1 MIMPGREA
9 AIELAG
15 RTLCDIAHV
24 LESAEGA
31 EGRVRGV
38 LELLG
43 KVVPYQ
49 CCALL
54 EAEPGCDPRVIA
66 VPGMPLD
73 EERELTGALVNLF
86 GKLLADHALA
96 AAPSPPPWASHLAVP
111 LIGLDE
117 VIGVLFVS
125 RVDGAYDVANLRV
138 LSLVAA
144 QLGAYLMLLRV
155 RMEEAARLRKVEEAK
170 RAASAAL
177 RARATALTL
186 VAEELRGPF
195 EAAKAWLRV
204 LGSRNL
210 SPAARARAIEA
221 VERSVR
227 TQNRLVSDLSD
238 VSSAA
243 GLQLELRPVQPARLI
258 EVAIDDLRPLAE
270 QRSIRI
276 ESALDRSVGPMFGD
290 AGRLD
295 EVFAILL
302 ANAFSSTPDGGCV
315 QVRLEPDGDGARI
328 QVIDSGKGF
337 SAERLSHLF
346 ECLDSPE
353 GSLPT
358 DEEGF
363 EIGLLV
369 AKHVVELHG
378 GSIRAESPGEGK
390 GATFTVGL
398 PQLRQGGV
406 AAGPPGKA

>member
-1 MIMPGREA
+1 MQGREA

-15 RTLCDIAHV
+15 RTLCDIAHL

-31 EGRVRGV
+31 EERVRGA

-43 KVVPYQ
+43 NVVPYRH
-49 CCALL
+49 CALL
-54 EAEPGCDPRVIA
+54 EAEPGCDPRVLA
-66 VPGMPLD
+66 VPGMSPG
-73 EERELTGALVNLF
+73 EERELTVALVKLF
-86 GKLLADHALA
+86 GKLLEERALA
-96 AAPSPPPWASHLAVP
+96 TAPTPPPWTSHLAVP

-155 RMEEAARLRKVEEAK
+155 RMEEAARLRKAEESK
-170 RAASAAL
+170 RAVSAAL

-186 VAEELRGPF
+186 VAEELRAPL
-195 EAAKAWLRV
+195 EAAKAWLRM
-204 LGSRNL
+204 LGSRDL
-210 SPAARARAIEA
+210 SPATRARAIEA

-238 VSSAA
+238 VSSTA
-243 GLQLELRPVQPARLI
+243 GLQLELGAVQPARLI
-258 EVAIDDLRPLAE
+258 EAAIDDLRPLAE
-270 QRSIRI
+270 QRSIRLDA
-276 ESALDRSVGPMFGD
+276 ALDRSVGPMFGD

-302 ANAFSSTPDGGCV
+302 ANAFRSTPDGGHV
-315 QVRLEPDGDGARI
+315 QVRLVPDGDGARI

-337 SAERLSHLF
+337 SADRLSHLF
-346 ECLDSPE
+346 EGLGFLE
-353 GSLPT
+353 GPVAG
-358 DEEGF
+358 EEGF

-369 AKHVVELHG
+369 AKHVIELHG
-378 GSIRAESPGEGK
+378 GSIRAESSGEGK

-406 AAGPPGKA
+406 AAGPAGKP

>member
-1 MIMPGREA
+1 MIMPGHDA

-15 RTLCDIAHV
+15 RTLCDIAHL

-31 EGRVRGV
+31 DERVRGA

-43 KVVPYQ
+43 SVVLYQ
-49 CCALL
+49 RCAVL
-54 EAEPGCDPRVIA
+54 EAEPGCDPRVLV
-66 VPGMPLD
+66 VPGMPPA
-73 EERELTGALVNLF
+73 EERELTAELVNLL
-86 GKLLADHALA
+86 GKLLEERTLA
-96 AAPSPPPWASHLAVP
+96 AAPPTRSWASHLAVP
-111 LIGLDE
+111 LIGLDD

-125 RVDGAYDVANLRV
+125 RVDGAYDVADLRV

-155 RMEEAARLRKVEEAK
+155 RMEDAARVREAEEAK
-170 RAASAAL
+170 RAAAAAL

-186 VAEELRGPF
+186 VAEELRAPF

-210 SPAARARAIEA
+210 SPGARARAIEA

-243 GLQLELRPVQPARLI
+243 GLQLELRAVQPARLI
-258 EVAIDDLRPLAE
+258 EAAIDDLRPLAE

-276 ESALDRSVGPMFGD
+276 ESALDQSVGPMFGD

-302 ANAFSSTPDGGCV
+302 ANAFRSTPDGGCV
-315 QVRLEPDGDGARI
+315 QVRLEPDRGGARI

-337 SAERLSHLF
+337 SADRLSHLF
-346 ECLDSPE
+346 ECPDSPE
-353 GSLPT
+353 APLVGG
-358 DEEGF
+358 EEGF

-369 AKHVVELHG
+369 ARHVVELHG
-378 GSIRAESPGEGK
+378 GSIRAESPGEGR
-390 GATFTVGL
+390 GATFTVAL

-406 AAGPPGKA
+406 AAGAAGD

>member
-1 MIMPGREA
+1 MIMPGHDA
-9 AIELAG
+9 ALELAG
-15 RTLCDIAHV
+15 RTLCDIAHL

-31 EGRVRGV
+31 EERVRGA

-43 KVVPYQ
+43 NVVPYRH
-49 CCALL
+49 CALL
-54 EAEPGCDPRVIA
+54 EAEPGCDPRMLA
-66 VPGMPLD
+66 VPGMSPA
-73 EERELTGALVNLF
+73 EERQLTAELVKLF
-86 GKLLADHALA
+86 GKLLEEHALA
-96 AAPSPPPWASHLAVP
+96 AAPTPPPWTSHLAVP
-111 LIGLDE
+111 LVGLDE

-125 RVDGAYDVANLRV
+125 RVDGAYDVADLRI

-144 QLGAYLMLLRV
+144 QLGAYLVLLRV
-155 RMEEAARLRKVEEAK
+155 RMEEAARARKAEEAK
-170 RAASAAL
+170 RETAAAL

-186 VAEELRGPF
+186 VAEELRAPF

-210 SPAARARAIEA
+210 TPGARARAIEA

-227 TQNRLVSDLSD
+227 TQNRLVSDLSA

-243 GLQLELRPVQPARLI
+243 GLQLELRAVQPARLI
-258 EVAIDDLRPLAE
+258 EAAIEDLRPLAE
-270 QRSIRI
+270 QRSIRL
-276 ESALDRSVGPMFGD
+276 ESALDPAVGPMFGD

-302 ANAFSSTPDGGCV
+302 ANAFKSTPDGGHV
-315 QVRLEPDGDGARI
+315 QVRLDPDGDGARI
-328 QVIDSGKGF
+328 QVIDSGTGF
-337 SAERLSHLF
+337 GADQLSRLF
-346 ECLDSPE
+346 GCVDSPE
-353 GSLPT
+353 APLGQ
-358 DEEGF
+358 EGF

-378 GSIRAESPGEGK
+378 GSIRAESPGEGR

-406 AAGPPGKA
+406 AAAPAGKA

>member
-1 MIMPGREA
+1 MQGHDA

-15 RTLCDIAHV
+15 PTLCDIAHL

-31 EGRVRGV
+31 EGRLRGA

-43 KVVPYQ
+43 NVVPYQ
-49 CCALL
+49 HCALL
-54 EAEPGCDPRVIA
+54 EAEPGCDPRVLV
-66 VPGMPLD
+66 VPAMPQGQQ
-73 EERELTGALVNLF
+73 RELTVALVKLF
-86 GKLLADHALA
+86 GKLLEEHALA
-96 AAPSPPPWASHLAVP
+96 TPPSTPPWTSHLAVP

-117 VIGVLFVS
+117 VIGVLLVS
-125 RVDGAYDVANLRV
+125 RADESYDVAHLRV

-155 RMEEAARLRKVEEAK
+155 RMEESARLRKVEEAK
-170 RAASAAL
+170 RAADAAL

-186 VAEELRGPF
+186 VAEGLRAPF
-195 EAAKAWLRV
+195 EAAKAWLRL
-204 LGSRNL
+204 LGTRNL
-210 SPAARARAIEA
+210 SPDARARAIEA

-243 GLQLELRPVQPARLI
+243 GLRLELRAVQPARLI
-258 EVAIDDLRPLAE
+258 EAAIDDLRPLAE

-276 ESALDRSVGPMFGD
+276 ESTLDGSVGPMFGD

-295 EVFAILL
+295 EVLVILL
-302 ANAFSSTPDGGCV
+302 ANAFSSTPDGGRV

-337 SAERLSHLF
+337 SADRLSHLF
-346 ECLDSPE
+346 ECLDSPGGPVVHGE
-353 GSLPT
+353 ESL
-358 DEEGF
+358 EV
-363 EIGLLV
+363 GLLI

-398 PQLRQGGV
+398 PRLRQGGV
-406 AAGPPGKA
+406 AAGAAGKV